1 MKTLMSVDW
10 RFRLTLSAA
19 GFAFAL
25 ATTPVMAQAVPSET
39 GAGEESGNAE
49 ELAKKLA
56 NPVASLISVPL
67 QNNFDFGGGFKD
79 DAFRYTLNV
88 QPVVPLTLNKDWNL
102 ISRTILP
109 VVYQKDVLAPD
120 ITPTDVDPNDD
131 QFGLGDTVQSLF
143 LSPSTSDPI
152 WGIGPVFLLPTST
165 HEALGT
171 EKWGI
176 GPTAVVLKQTGPWT
190 YGMLAN
196 HIWSVAGKSDRSDV
210 NATFVQPFLS
220 YTTKQAWTYTLNTES
235 TRNWEA
241 NEDEWTVPVNVQVT
255 KVLKL
260 GGQLVSVGGGARYYV
275 AGPDAAPDWGLR
287 VIVTFL
293 FPK

>member
-1 MKTLMSVDW
+1 MKRTS
-10 RFRLTLSAA
+10 LTVLAT
-19 GFAFAL
+19 GFAL
-25 ATTPVMAQAVPSET
+25 ALAATVVMAQAEQSAAA
-39 GAGEESGNAE
+39 AGEGSASAE
-49 ELAKKLA
+49 DLAKKLA

-88 QPVVPLTLNKDWNL
+88 QPVIPISLNRDWNL

-109 VVYQKDVLAPD
+109 VIYQKDLLAPD

-143 LSPSTSDPI
+143 LSPAASDPI
-152 WGIGPVFLLPTST
+152 WGIGPVFLLPTGT
-165 HEALGT
+165 DDALST

-176 GPTAVVLKQTGPWT
+176 GPTAVVLKQAGPWT

-196 HIWSVAGKSDRSDV
+196 HIWSFAGDGDRSDV
-210 NATFVQPFLS
+210 NASFLQPFLS

-260 GGQLVSVGGGARYYV
+260 GEQLVSVGGGARYYV
-275 AGPDAAPDWGLR
+275 AGPDTAPDWGLR
-287 VIVTFL
+287 LIITFL

>member
-1 MKTLMSVDW
+1 MITQQIKL
-10 RFRLTLSAA
+10 AA
-19 GFAFAL
+19 CIIAAVV
-25 ATTPVMAQAVPSET
+25 TTAVQAQ
-39 GAGEESGNAE
+39 GEESAPGVNGEGSGAE
-49 ELAKKLA
+49 DLAKKLA

-67 QNNFDFGGGFKD
+67 QNNFDFGGGYKD
-79 DAFRYTLNV
+79 DGFRYTLNV
-88 QPVVPLTLNKDWNL
+88 QPVVPITLNKDWNL

-109 VVYQKDVLAPD
+109 IVYQKDILAPD

-143 LSPSTSDPI
+143 LSPSASDPI

-210 NATFVQPFLS
+210 NATFVQPFLN

-241 NEDEWTVPVNVQVT
+241 NEDEWTVPLNATVT

-275 AGPDAAPDWGLR
+275 TGPDTAPDWGLR
-287 VIVTFL
+287 VILTFL

>member
-1 MKTLMSVDW
+1 MITQQIKL
-10 RFRLTLSAA
+10 AA
-19 GFAFAL
+19 CIIAAVV
-25 ATTPVMAQAVPSET
+25 TTAVQAQ
-39 GAGEESGNAE
+39 GEESAPGVNGEGSGAE

-67 QNNFDFGGGFKD
+67 QNNFDFGGGYKD
-79 DAFRYTLNV
+79 DGFRYTLNV
-88 QPVVPLTLNKDWNL
+88 QPVVPITLNKDWNL

-109 VVYQKDVLAPD
+109 IVYQKDILAPD

-143 LSPSTSDPI
+143 LSPSASDPI

-210 NATFVQPFLS
+210 NATFVQPFLN

-241 NEDEWTVPVNVQVT
+241 NEDEWTVPLNATVT

-275 AGPDAAPDWGLR
+275 TGPDTAPDWGLR
-287 VIVTFL
+287 VIMTFL

>member
-1 MKTLMSVDW
+1 MITQQIKL
-10 RFRLTLSAA
+10 AA
-19 GFAFAL
+19 CIIAAVV
-25 ATTPVMAQAVPSET
+25 TTAVQAQ
-39 GAGEESGNAE
+39 GEESAPGVNGEGSGAE
-49 ELAKKLA
+49 DLAKKLA

-67 QNNFDFGGGFKD
+67 QNNFDFGGGYKD
-79 DAFRYTLNV
+79 DGFRYTLNV
-88 QPVVPLTLNKDWNL
+88 QPVVPITLNKDWNL
-102 ISRTILP
+102 ISRTILAI
-109 VVYQKDVLAPD
+109 VYQKDILAPD

-143 LSPSTSDPI
+143 LSPSASDPI

-210 NATFVQPFLS
+210 NATFVQPFLN

-275 AGPDAAPDWGLR
+275 TGPDTAPDWGLR
-287 VIVTFL
+287 VILTFL

>member
-1 MKTLMSVDW
+1 MITQQIKL
-10 RFRLTLSAA
+10 AA
-19 GFAFAL
+19 CIIAAVV
-25 ATTPVMAQAVPSET
+25 TTAVQAQ
-39 GAGEESGNAE
+39 GEESAPGVNGEGSGAE
-49 ELAKKLA
+49 DLAKKLA

-67 QNNFDFGGGFKD
+67 QNNFDFGGGYKD
-79 DAFRYTLNV
+79 DGFRYTLNV
-88 QPVVPLTLNKDWNL
+88 QPVVPITLNKDWNL

-109 VVYQKDVLAPD
+109 IVYQKDILAPD

-143 LSPSTSDPI
+143 LSPSASDPI

-210 NATFVQPFLS
+210 NATFVQPFLN

-275 AGPDAAPDWGLR
+275 TGPDTAPDWGLR

>member
-1 MKTLMSVDW
+1 MKPIG
-10 RFRLTLSAA
+10 LTV
-19 GFAFAL
+19 FATGL
-25 ATTPVMAQAVPSET
+25 AVAMAVTPVMAQDAEQSAE
-39 GAGEESGNAE
+39 GAE
-49 ELAKKLA
+49 EGSVGAEDLAKKLA
-56 NPVASLISVPL
+56 NPIASLISVPL

-88 QPVVPLTLNKDWNL
+88 QPVVPFSLSKEWNL

-109 VVYQKDVLAPD
+109 VVYQKDLLAPD

-143 LSPSTSDPI
+143 LSPAASDPI
-152 WGIGPVFLLPTST
+152 WGIGPVFLLPTGT
-165 HEALGT
+165 DDALGT

-176 GPTAVVLKQTGPWT
+176 GPTGVVLKQAGPWT
-190 YGMLAN
+190 YGVLAN
-196 HIWSVAGKSDRSDV
+196 HIWSFAGDGDRSDV

-220 YTTKQAWTYTLNTES
+220 YTTKQAWTYALNTES

-241 NEDEWTVPVNVQVT
+241 NEDEWTVPVNVTAT
-255 KVLKL
+255 KVIKL
-260 GGQLVSVGGGARYYV
+260 GDQLVSVGGGARYYV
-275 AGPDAAPDWGLR
+275 AGPDTAPDWGLR
-287 VIVTFL
+287 LIITFL

>member
-1 MKTLMSVDW
+1 MITQQIKL
-10 RFRLTLSAA
+10 AA
-19 GFAFAL
+19 CIIAAVV
-25 ATTPVMAQAVPSET
+25 TTAVQAQ
-39 GAGEESGNAE
+39 GEESAPGVNGEGSGAE
-49 ELAKKLA
+49 DLAKKLA

-67 QNNFDFGGGFKD
+67 QNNFDFGGGYKD
-79 DAFRYTLNV
+79 DGFRYTLNV
-88 QPVVPLTLNKDWNL
+88 QPVVPITLNKDWNL

-109 VVYQKDVLAPD
+109 IVYQKDILAPD

-210 NATFVQPFLS
+210 NATFVQPFLN

-241 NEDEWTVPVNVQVT
+241 NEDEWTVPLNATVT

-275 AGPDAAPDWGLR
+275 TGPDTAPDWGLR

>member
-1 MKTLMSVDW
+1 MKPIG
-10 RFRLTLSAA
+10 LTVVATGLAV
-19 GFAFAL
+19 AL
-25 ATTPVMAQAVPSET
+25 AVTPVMAQDAEQA
-39 GAGEESGNAE
+39 AGGAE
-49 ELAKKLA
+49 EGSASAEDLAKKLD

-88 QPVVPLTLNKDWNL
+88 QPVVPFSLSQEWNL

-109 VVYQKDVLAPD
+109 VVYQKDLIAPD

-143 LSPSTSDPI
+143 LSPAASDPI
-152 WGIGPVFLLPTST
+152 WGIGPVFLLPTGT
-165 HEALGT
+165 DDALGT

-176 GPTAVVLKQTGPWT
+176 GPTGVVLKQAGPWT
-190 YGMLAN
+190 YGVLAN
-196 HIWSVAGKSDRSDV
+196 HIWSFAGDDDRSDV

-220 YTTKQAWTYTLNTES
+220 YTTQQAWTYALNTES

-241 NEDEWTVPVNVQVT
+241 NEDEWTVPVNVTAT
-255 KVLKL
+255 KVIKL
-260 GGQLVSVGGGARYYV
+260 GDQLVSVGGGARYYL
-275 AGPDAAPDWGLR
+275 AGPDTAPDWGLR
-287 VIVTFL
+287 LIITFL

>member
-1 MKTLMSVDW
+1 MITQQIKL
-10 RFRLTLSAA
+10 AA
-19 GFAFAL
+19 CIIAAVV
-25 ATTPVMAQAVPSET
+25 TTAVQAQ
-39 GAGEESGNAE
+39 GEESAPGVNGEGSGAE

-67 QNNFDFGGGFKD
+67 QNNFDFGGGYKD
-79 DAFRYTLNV
+79 DGFRYTLNV
-88 QPVVPLTLNKDWNL
+88 QPVVPITLNKDWNL

-109 VVYQKDVLAPD
+109 IVYQKDILAPD

-143 LSPSTSDPI
+143 LSPSASDPI

-210 NATFVQPFLS
+210 NATFVQPFLN

-241 NEDEWTVPVNVQVT
+241 NEDEWTVPLNATVT

-275 AGPDAAPDWGLR
+275 TGPDTAPDWGLR
-287 VIVTFL
+287 VILTFL

>member
-1 MKTLMSVDW
+1 
-10 RFRLTLSAA
+10 
-19 GFAFAL
+19 
-25 ATTPVMAQAVPSET
+25 MAQAVPSET

-67 QNNFDFGGGFKD
+67 QNNFDFGGGYKD
-79 DAFRYTLNV
+79 DGFRYTLNV
-88 QPVVPLTLNKDWNL
+88 QPVVPITLNKDWNL

-109 VVYQKDVLAPD
+109 IVYQKDILAPD

-143 LSPSTSDPI
+143 LSPSASDPI

-241 NEDEWTVPVNVQVT
+241 NEDEWTVPLNATVT

-275 AGPDAAPDWGLR
+275 TGPDTAPDWGLR

>member
-1 MKTLMSVDW
+1 MAAMTKQFFKL
-10 RFRLTLSAA
+10 AA
-19 GFAFAL
+19 GIACAL
-25 ATTPVMAQAVPSET
+25 TATAVQAQADQS
-39 GAGEESGNAE
+39 SAE
-49 ELAKKLA
+49 DLAKKLA

-67 QNNFDFGGGFKD
+67 QNNFDFGGGFND

-88 QPVVPLTLNKDWNL
+88 QPVVPISLTRDWNL

-109 VVYQKDVLAPD
+109 FVYQKDLLAPD
-120 ITPTDVDPNDD
+120 ITPQDVDPNDD

-143 LSPSTSDPI
+143 LSPAASDPI
-152 WGIGPVFLLPTST
+152 WGIGPVFLLPTGT
-165 HEALGT
+165 DDALGA

-176 GPTAVVLKQTGPWT
+176 GPTAVVLKQAGPWT

-196 HIWSVAGKSDRSDV
+196 HIWSFAGDGDRSDV
-210 NATFVQPFLS
+210 NASLLQPFLS

-260 GGQLVSVGGGARYYV
+260 GDQLVSVGGGARYYMT
-275 AGPDAAPDWGLR
+275 GPDTAPDWGLR
-287 VIVTFL
+287 LIITFL

>member
-1 MKTLMSVDW
+1 MITQQIKL
-10 RFRLTLSAA
+10 AA
-19 GFAFAL
+19 CIIAAVV
-25 ATTPVMAQAVPSET
+25 TTAVQAQ
-39 GAGEESGNAE
+39 GEESAPGVNGEGSGAE
-49 ELAKKLA
+49 DLAKKLA

-67 QNNFDFGGGFKD
+67 QNNFDFGGGYKD
-79 DAFRYTLNV
+79 DGFRYTLNV
-88 QPVVPLTLNKDWNL
+88 QPVVPITLNKDWNL

-109 VVYQKDVLAPD
+109 IVYQKDILAPD

-143 LSPSTSDPI
+143 LSPSASDPI

-210 NATFVQPFLS
+210 NATFVQPFLN

-241 NEDEWTVPVNVQVT
+241 NEDEWTVPLNATVT

-275 AGPDAAPDWGLR
+275 TGPDTAPDWGLR

>member
-1 MKTLMSVDW
+1 MKQI
-10 RFRLTLSAA
+10 RRI
-19 GFAFAL
+19 GFTTGLAVAL
-25 ATTPVMAQAVPSET
+25 AATPVMAQAEQSAVGS
-39 GAGEESGNAE
+39 GEGSASAE
-49 ELAKKLA
+49 NLAKKLA

-88 QPVVPLTLNKDWNL
+88 QPVVPISLNNDWNL

-109 VVYQKDVLAPD
+109 VVYQKDLLAPE

-143 LSPSTSDPI
+143 LSPAASDPI
-152 WGIGPVFLLPTST
+152 WGIGPVFLLPTGT
-165 HEALGT
+165 DDALGT

-176 GPTAVVLKQTGPWT
+176 GPTAVVLKQAGPWT

-196 HIWSVAGKSDRSDV
+196 HLWSFAGDGDRSDV
-210 NATFVQPFLS
+210 NASFLQPFLS

-241 NEDEWTVPVNVQVT
+241 NEDEWTVPVNVQAT

-275 AGPDAAPDWGLR
+275 TGPDTAPDWGLR
-287 VIVTFL
+287 LIITFL